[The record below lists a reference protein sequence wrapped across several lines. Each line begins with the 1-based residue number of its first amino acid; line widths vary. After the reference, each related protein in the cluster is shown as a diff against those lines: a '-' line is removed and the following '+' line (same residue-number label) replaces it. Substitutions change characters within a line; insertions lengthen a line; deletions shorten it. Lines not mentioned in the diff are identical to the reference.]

1 MVQSKRLFYK
11 LTDEDE
17 AGRARS
23 GMPMPDRNANAE
35 IRKIMGAWALRQV
48 GAKIRGCLIVSVVLK
63 DDASSEGPTGFEVVL
78 EAPSEAGF
86 DYCDRSLFTMVE
98 GRRDLLHAALA
109 RSSKKLPSAQR
120 CRGTRRHR
128 VVPTDAET

>member
-11 LTDEDE
+11 LTDEDD
-17 AGRARS
+17 AGKRPS
-23 GMPMPDRNANAE
+23 GTPMPDLKAEAE

-48 GAKIRGCLIVSVVLK
+48 GAKIRGCLIVSVVLIE
-63 DDASSEGPTGFEVVL
+63 DSSSEGPAGLEIVL
-78 EAPSEAGF
+78 EAQSEAGF
-86 DYCDRSLFTMVE
+86 DYCDRSLFTMIA

-109 RSSKKLPSAQR
+109 RSSKKPPSAQR
-120 CRGTRRHR
+120 RRGTGRRR